1 MAPVPASVPSVAA
14 RLRVAG
20 FRYHPAIGGAE
31 QYARRLVKEFG
42 DRLSVD
48 VVTLLTTNSTD
59 WLRVLVHGAR
69 DSEESFEVD
78 GRTVRALAR
87 WPAPTRRLLRLLA
100 PLYHVPAGPA
110 PSLMAKI
117 LSRRLEDAVQQADVV
132 HNFFMGREAFSL
144 GLMLA
149 AHRARRPFVFT
160 PLRHQRPL
168 GWSSPAFRA
177 LYRSA
182 DALIALTA
190 TEADWLMAHGAP
202 RERTHVMGI
211 GPLCNREASPEAA
224 RLMLRTD
231 RKIVL
236 FLGQLHEY
244 KGFRVLLEAARRLA
258 GRTDF
263 QVVLAGPDVRGH
275 ARIFRS
281 AGPHVTYL
289 ATVDDALRDSLLQ
302 ACTVLC
308 VPSSRE
314 SFGIV
319 VVDAWTCGKPVIGGP
334 AAATREL
341 IDDGVD
347 GWAVPQDPARVAQC
361 LERLL
366 DDEALGRRM
375 GAHGKRKVDTRFN
388 WKTIADAHL
397 DIYADVQARR
407 KQRS

>member
-1 MAPVPASVPSVAA
+1 MV
-14 RLRVAG
+14 G

-42 DRLSVD
+42 GRLIVD
-48 VVTLLTTNSTD
+48 IVTLLTTNSTD
-59 WLRVLVHGAR
+59 WLRVLVRGVR
-69 DSEESFEVD
+69 DQEDRYEVD
-78 GRTVRALAR
+78 GRRVRALAR
-87 WPAPTRRLLRLLA
+87 WPAPTRRLLRLLV
-100 PLYHVPAGPA
+100 PFYHLPAGPA
-110 PSLMAKI
+110 PSLMGEI
-117 LSRRLEDAVQQADVV
+117 LSPQLEDAVQPAEII
-132 HNFFMGREAFSL
+132 HNIFMGREAFSL

-149 AHRARRPFVFT
+149 AHRTGRPFVFT

-168 GWSSPAFRA
+168 GWNSPAFRT

-182 DALIALTA
+182 DAIVALSA
-190 TEADWLMAHGAP
+190 AESEWLVARGAP
-202 RERTHVMGI
+202 RERTHIIGI
-211 GPLCNREASPEAA
+211 GPLCDPEASPEAA
-224 RLMLRTD
+224 RRLLRTD
-231 RKIVL
+231 QKIVL

-263 QVVLAGPDVRGH
+263 HVVFAGPDVRDH
-275 ARIFRS
+275 ARAFRN
-281 AGPHVTYL
+281 AGPRVTYL

-341 IDDGVD
+341 IEDGVD

-361 LERLL
+361 VERLL
-366 DDEALGRRM
+366 DDEALGQRM
-375 GAHGKRKVDTRFN
+375 GAHGKRKVETRFN
-388 WKTIADAHL
+388 WKRIADAHL
-397 DIYADVQARR
+397 EIYADVHARKER
-407 KQRS
+407 RS